1 MSPIRRMLATLAG
14 FVLSMTTLVALAP
27 MASASPPLP
36 DPPEGT
42 APIAPPD
49 TVVTTVGSSGV
60 PLWVVLAIAAGA
72 AILGAAATLV
82 TLAMWRG
89 HEEGDRDHRAHAA
102 SV

>member
-14 FVLSMTTLVALAP
+14 LMLSIATLVALAP
-27 MASASPPLP
+27 IASAVPPLP

-42 APIAPPD
+42 VPIAPPE
-49 TVVTTVGSSGV
+49 TGVTTVTSTGV

-72 AILGAAATLV
+72 AILGAAVTLV

-89 HEEGDRDHRAHAA
+89 HEESDRDHRAHAA